1 MGTQIAS
8 VTALCVFVIASL
20 AQAEAA
26 SGPAGRAVP
35 KNVLEELGLGD
46 LVVLPS
52 EDHPSDV
59 PDSVRQPRDAEVDN
73 ATAAPAPPNKELVE
87 ARQRL
92 VAAATT
98 DADAAG
104 SKVEAAKAAVSKAK
118 SDLALAGQAV
128 SRGTSDLAQ
137 AQRDVA
143 AAQASAEAVN
153 QRGAKALE
161 RVNALATEGQQM
173 AVVFK
178 TQSDLIARLGPI
190 QEELKKVADK
200 FNDSEVAA
208 AESGLEE
215 LLTGKQEDNAKK
227 KEVLTAKAREYED
240 AKQTLLA
247 VQNEAER
254 KQKEVGLAES
264 KWKDLNQLVLA
275 AKREVEQKQNDVAV
289 AESFVD
295 ELTVAH
301 QAAKERLR
309 AANRVAKNAADK

>member
-8 VTALCVFVIASL
+8 VTALCILASL

-26 SGPAGRAVP
+26 SGPAARAVP
-35 KNVLEELGLGD
+35 KSVLEELGLGD

-59 PDSVRQPRDAEVDN
+59 PDSAMEPPDARVYK

-87 ARQRL
+87 ARQKL

-98 DADAAG
+98 DAEATG
-104 SKVEAAKAAVSKAK
+104 SKVETAKEAVSKAE
-118 SDLALAGQAV
+118 SDLALARQAV
-128 SRGTSDLAQ
+128 SQGVSDLAQ

-153 QRGAKALE
+153 ERGAKTIE
-161 RVNALATEGQQM
+161 RVNALATEGQEM
-173 AVVFK
+173 TVVFK

-190 QEELKKVADK
+190 QEELKKVADE

-208 AESGLEE
+208 AEAGLEE
-215 LLTGKQEDNAKK
+215 LLSGKQRENARK
-227 KEVLTAKAREYED
+227 KELLTAKAREYED
-240 AKQTLLA
+240 AKQSLLA
-247 VQNEAER
+247 AQNEAQQ
-254 KQKEVGLAES
+254 KQKDVSLAES

-275 AKREVEQKQNDVAV
+275 AKGQVEQKQNDLAV
-289 AESFVD
+289 AESLVD

-309 AANRVAKNAADK
+309 AANRVAKNAADE